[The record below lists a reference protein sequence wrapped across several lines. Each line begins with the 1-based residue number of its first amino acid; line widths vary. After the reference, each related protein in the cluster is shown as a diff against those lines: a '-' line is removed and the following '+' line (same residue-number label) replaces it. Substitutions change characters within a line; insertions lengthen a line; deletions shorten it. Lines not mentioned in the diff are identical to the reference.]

1 MREDARWVGRA
12 RVGAQ
17 GGSRALPTPGAG
29 SRVRVT
35 RPLAPVGLLVA
46 WRRSEKCVKAAG
58 LSWPGGVWCSRT
70 LSGEGLRGR
79 WAGALVLLLALGA
92 VRLRTGGPWDI
103 VGK

>member
-12 RVGAQ
+12 HVGAQ

-29 SRVRVT
+29 SRGRVAG
-35 RPLAPVGLLVA
+35 RLATEGLLVA

-70 LSGEGLRGR
+70 PSREGLRGR
-79 WAGALVLLLALGA
+79 WAGALALLPALGA
-92 VRLRTGGPWDI
+92 VRLRTGGP
-103 VGK
+103 